1 MCGPIRHH
9 KCPKCSMLLHKSI
22 KHINNHICQKQYECE
37 KCSKVYQYRTGLVKH
52 QEICTEKSML
62 KTALK
67 NLRFKKEEIMNEN
80 RLDFEGLKQDPLEI
94 QSEFKTSENSFFVN
108 GDSTNSFEF
117 NSLKEFNKS
126 KNKPIEI
133 KEEEMLSE
141 KSYESFNKPIF
152 DEKNDSSEKNSI
164 KEPVKKPIVVSMN
177 DLNQD
182 VSSMNSNPLKT
193 QLHECSKCE
202 FKTKIKSELKTH
214 KMTIHA
220 PSYKRYH
227 PDPDRK
233 FNCTSCDFRAK
244 TEERLAKHTKIKHSG
259 LKCHL
264 CDFHYASTGSK
275 EILHHLE
282 TVHSDVPTGAFK
294 RLSNSTGTEENT
306 TINNKQQQNKMLV
319 TKINKQSFED
329 CISETKVSKK
339 PIQVQIIEDSVQI
352 DQCYMCGTKWKTNEI
367 RSHFCYE
374 HGRYP
379 NSGIFHG
386 PDERKD
392 QCPKCKFFLAE
403 SIQDS
408 NHVCIEYFARKAKS
422 GEGLRNRD
430 QQCSECGKVLKGHS
444 LKKHMEYAHG
454 TNDKLF
460 ECNKC
465 NYKTKTA
472 RMLSKH
478 TKFVHEKSRPYACD
492 QCEKGFAQKW
502 VMKNHIKA
510 VHEGINPYKCENC
523 GKGFNNPNSHERHKC
538 QEYKIKVHEGKKPF
552 ECDRCDYCCS
562 RKSDMNRHIASVHDP
577 FECEICGYC
586 CSHKSSMNRHVS
598 AVHR

>member
-1 MCGPIRHH
+1 M
-9 KCPKCSMLLHKSI
+9 
-22 KHINNHICQKQYECE
+22 
-37 KCSKVYQYRTGLVKH
+37 
-52 QEICTEKSML
+52 
-62 KTALK
+62 
-67 NLRFKKEEIMNEN
+67 
-80 RLDFEGLKQDPLEI
+80 
-94 QSEFKTSENSFFVN
+94 
-108 GDSTNSFEF
+108 
-117 NSLKEFNKS
+117 
-126 KNKPIEI
+126 
-133 KEEEMLSE
+133 
-141 KSYESFNKPIF
+141 
-152 DEKNDSSEKNSI
+152 
-164 KEPVKKPIVVSMN
+164 
-177 DLNQD
+177 
-182 VSSMNSNPLKT
+182 
-193 QLHECSKCE
+193 
-202 FKTKIKSELKTH
+202 
-214 KMTIHA
+214 
-220 PSYKRYH
+220 
-227 PDPDRK
+227 
-233 FNCTSCDFRAK
+233 
-244 TEERLAKHTKIKHSG
+244 
-259 LKCHL
+259 
-264 CDFHYASTGSK
+264 
-275 EILHHLE
+275 HHLK
-282 TVHSDVPTGAFK
+282 TVHSDVPTGAFRK
-294 RLSNSTGTEENT
+294 ISNSTVTDNENNCTLEVKMLTEDS
-306 TINNKQQQNKMLV
+306 TINIKQQQNKVLV
-319 TKINKQSFED
+319 TKINKQS
-329 CISETKVSKK
+329 ETKVSDEMTRPRIAFLTKDQEDSTITNK

-367 RSHFCYE
+367 RSHFCHE

-408 NHVCIEYFARKAKS
+408 NHVCIEYFARKAKP